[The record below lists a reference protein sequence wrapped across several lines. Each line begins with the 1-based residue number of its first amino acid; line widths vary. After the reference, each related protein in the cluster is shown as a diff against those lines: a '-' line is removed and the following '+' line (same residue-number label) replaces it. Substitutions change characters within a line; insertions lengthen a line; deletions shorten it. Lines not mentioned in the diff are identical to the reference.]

1 MWGCSSGE
9 SRNRGRPQ
17 VSRTVIVR
25 DQQRAHMAPSGAWTA
40 PGGSRWRP
48 GRLPVASGTLPG
60 MDLGPKFVPKLRVL
74 WFFGPERP
82 QEPPLSV
89 ETPGDCADGPK
100 REFGAPKGN
109 LGSGRIFKSE
119 RIRRDI
125 LSIYAG
131 GTPPK
136 LRKVRTAPKWSVA
149 TSGFDKPDFL
159 AQIWHNL
166 FSDS

>member
-1 MWGCSSGE
+1 M
-9 SRNRGRPQ
+9 PQ

-74 WFFGPERP
+74 WFFGPERSQICAKTTGFMVFWSRAASRASAVRRNSRGLRGRP
-82 QEPPLSV
+82 Q
-89 ETPGDCADGPK
+89 
-100 REFGAPKGN
+100 KGIWGRD
-109 LGSGRIFKSE
+109 GSGRIFKSE

-125 LSIYAG
+125 LSIYARG
-131 GTPPK
+131 SPP
-136 LRKVRTAPKWSVA
+136 
-149 TSGFDKPDFL
+149 
-159 AQIWHNL
+159 
-166 FSDS
+166 

>member
-17 VSRTVIVR
+17 VSRTVIAR

-74 WFFGPERP
+74 WFFGPERSQICAKTTGFMVFWSRAASRASAVRRNSRGLRGRP
-82 QEPPLSV
+82 QK
-89 ETPGDCADGPK
+89 GIWGPK
-100 REFGAPKGN
+100 REFGV
-109 LGSGRIFKSE
+109 
-119 RIRRDI
+119 
-125 LSIYAG
+125 
-131 GTPPK
+131 GT
-136 LRKVRTAPKWSVA
+136 
-149 TSGFDKPDFL
+149 DF
-159 AQIWHNL
+159 QK
-166 FSDS
+166 